1 MGRVYNPK
9 DEAWTNVERRGAVNV
24 TSHVLVPLEDGGRT
38 RLSLTRIEAGSTFGP
53 HVDDYEHVFCVR
65 EGTGEVMIGRTR
77 QKIGPGDVIT
87 TKINEAH
94 GLWADDEADLVLV
107 AANIY
112 PSATTTSSQR
122 SSGTGR
128 A

>member
-9 DEAWTNVERRGAVNV
+9 DETWTKVERRGAVNV
-24 TSHVLVPLEDGGRT
+24 TSHVLLPLEEGGRT
-38 RLSLTRIEAGSTFGP
+38 RLSLTRIEAGSAFGP

-94 GLWADDEADLVLV
+94 GLWADDDADLVLV
-107 AANIY
+107 AANVY
-112 PSATTTSSQR
+112 P
-122 SSGTGR
+122 R
-128 A
+128 AG